1 MSFLPQDYTSPK
13 SFNNYMKLQEGEN
26 KIRILSRPII
36 GWEDWLNNKPIRFRM
51 SEKPA
56 KPVDA
61 KKPIKHFWAFV
72 VWNYA
77 EEQIQILHLTQ
88 ASVRNFIES
97 LSKDQDW
104 GAPFFYDLK
113 IIKTGE
119 GVDTKY
125 MVNPLPHKPVSN
137 EIKEAF
143 HERRCLLDA
152 IFENEDPF
160 SREWGSHT
168 EGVFEQETQKS
179 NNATVLTI
187 DKEAAKEL
195 DGIFKAC
202 DPKYV
207 TQVMVT
213 LKKANNIS
221 SIDKLPVALYERV
234 KTAAL
239 KNREEY
245 NKNLFAEVA

>member
-88 ASVRNFIES
+88 A
-97 LSKDQDW
+97 
-104 GAPFFYDLK
+104 
-113 IIKTGE
+113 
-119 GVDTKY
+119 
-125 MVNPLPHKPVSN
+125 
-137 EIKEAF
+137 
-143 HERRCLLDA
+143 
-152 IFENEDPF
+152 
-160 SREWGSHT
+160 
-168 EGVFEQETQKS
+168 
-179 NNATVLTI
+179 
-187 DKEAAKEL
+187 
-195 DGIFKAC
+195 
-202 DPKYV
+202 
-207 TQVMVT
+207 
-213 LKKANNIS
+213 
-221 SIDKLPVALYERV
+221 
-234 KTAAL
+234 
-239 KNREEY
+239 
-245 NKNLFAEVA
+245 